1 MEKQMGSLSKESF
14 EEFLESLKQA
24 GIDIVKESEVRER
37 LAEVRR
43 WRDAFIT
50 LASNGSR
57 IGILFKSRDG
67 AINQAEIHRTF
78 TEFQF
83 PEQSEAL
90 FAASL
95 KANL

>member
-1 MEKQMGSLSKESF
+1 MGSLSKESF

-24 GIDIVKESEVRER
+24 GIDIIKESEVRER
-37 LAEVRR
+37 LAEVLR

-50 LASNGSR
+50 IVSNGSR
-57 IGILFKSRDG
+57 NGILFKSRDG

-78 TEFQF
+78 TKFQF
-83 PEQSEAL
+83 PEQSEAA

-95 KANL
+95 ESNL

>member
-1 MEKQMGSLSKESF
+1 MGSLSKESF

-24 GIDIVKESEVRER
+24 GIDIVNESQVRER

-43 WRDAFIT
+43 WRDAFT
-50 LASNGSR
+50 TRASNGSR

>member
-1 MEKQMGSLSKESF
+1 MGSLSKESF

-24 GIDIVKESEVRER
+24 GIDIVNESQVRER

-43 WRDAFIT
+43 WRDAFTTI
-50 LASNGSR
+50 ASNGSR

-83 PEQSEAL
+83 PEQSEVL

>member
-14 EEFLESLKQA
+14 DEFLESLKQA
-24 GIDIVKESEVRER
+24 GIEIIRESEVRER

-43 WRDAFIT
+43 WRDAFTTI
-50 LASNGSR
+50 ASNGSR

-67 AINQAEIHRTF
+67 RINQAEIRRTF

-90 FAASL
+90 FEASL

>member
-1 MEKQMGSLSKESF
+1 MGSLSKESF
-14 EEFLESLKQA
+14 EEFLEALKQA
-24 GIDIVKESEVRER
+24 GIDIIKEGEVRER

-43 WRDAFIT
+43 WRDAFTTIAT
-50 LASNGSR
+50 NGSR
-57 IGILFKSRDG
+57 NGILFKSRNG